1 MPSDESTH
9 LDKVTD
15 KKEVLRAV
23 LETATEGVLLT
34 DAERSVIAWNDRFLE
49 IWKMPETAL
58 ASRDF
63 RKILEHV
70 SKELTD
76 VGRYLARISEI
87 AAAKEKTYDLLE
99 LADKTWV
106 EQHSSPI
113 LLGETIVGRAWWF
126 RIANERQQ
134 SDLLSRRLAAIV
146 DSSDDAIVGKN
157 LDSVIT
163 SWNQGAERI
172 FGYSEEEMIGKSI
185 RTIIPPDRQDEEDEI
200 LARLRRGERYDH
212 FETVRV
218 TKDGRKLDVSL
229 TISPIKDANGNIIGA
244 SKIARDITAKKAAE
258 GALIDARQIAEAATS
273 RQTELLERERVA
285 RQEAEKANRLK
296 DEFLATLG
304 HELRTPL
311 NAMLGWATVLRT
323 GKIKPEE
330 MANAMEV
337 IERNAR
343 VQAQIIDDLLDMSR
357 IISGKVRIEVER
369 LDLASIANEAI
380 ETVSAS
386 ASAKGVRLKPVLG
399 AAELVVSGDPNRLR
413 QVFWNLL
420 SNAVKFTP
428 RGGRV
433 QVTLKRV
440 DSHVEASVIDTGEGI
455 PPEFLPHVFNRF
467 QQVDASLT
475 RRHGGLGL
483 GLSIVKQLIELHGGT
498 VRAYSEGSG
507 RGATF
512 VVSLPLA
519 PLHDAPPPRS
529 HQRPD
534 AASVAIPNMPEV
546 SLKDVLVLVVDDD
559 LDTRILLKS
568 LLESADATVYLAA
581 SAEDALELLQTESVE
596 VLVCDIGM
604 PEVDGYTLMR
614 RIRLLSDAQK
624 SEIPAVALTAY
635 ARPADRREA
644 IRAGFQN
651 HVAKPVEPAELLE
664 IVASLANRR
673 SRQRPK

>member
-9 LDKVTD
+9 RDTLADETS
-15 KKEVLRAV
+15 VLRALLGAATDSV
-23 LETATEGVLLT
+23 LFT
-34 DAERSVIAWNDRFLE
+34 DSERRIAFWNGQFLKTWEVSEAE
-49 IWKMPETAL
+49 L

-63 RKILEHV
+63 RNILEHI

-76 VGRYLARISEI
+76 PGRYLARVSEI
-87 AAAKEKTYDLLE
+87 VAGNEKTYDLLE
-99 LADKTWV
+99 RADKTWV

-113 LLGETIVGRAWWF
+113 VLGETLVGRAWWF
-126 RIANERQQ
+126 RIATERQQ

-157 LDSVIT
+157 LDSIIT

-172 FGYSEEEMIGKSI
+172 FGYSAEEMIGKSI
-185 RTIIPPDRQDEEDEI
+185 RRIIPADRQDEEDEI

-212 FETVRV
+212 FETIRL
-218 TKDGRKLDVSL
+218 TKDGRELDVSL
-229 TISPIKDANGNIIGA
+229 TISPIKDGTGKVIGA

-258 GALIDARQIAEAATS
+258 GALMDARKIAEAATS
-273 RQTELLERERVA
+273 RQTELLERETAA
-285 RQEAEKANRLK
+285 REEAEKANRLK
-296 DEFLATLG
+296 DEFLATVS

-311 NAMLGWATVLRT
+311 NAILGWATVLRT
-323 GKIKPEE
+323 GKIKSEE

-357 IISGKVRIEVER
+357 IMSGKVRIEVER
-369 LDLASIANEAI
+369 LDLSSIANEAI
-380 ETVSAS
+380 QTVSAT
-386 ASAKGVRLKPVLG
+386 AAAKGVRLKPVLG
-399 AAELVVSGDPNRLR
+399 AAELLVSGDPNRLR

-420 SNAVKFTP
+420 SNAIKFTP

-440 DSHVEASVIDTGEGI
+440 NSHVEASVVDTGEGI
-455 PPEFLPHVFNRF
+455 PVEFLPSVFNRF

-483 GLSIVKQLIELHGGT
+483 GLSIVKQLVELHGGT

-507 RGATF
+507 KGATF
-512 VVSLPLA
+512 VVSLPIA
-519 PLHDAPPPRS
+519 PLSDAPPPRS
-529 HQRPD
+529 PEHPN
-534 AASVAIPNMPEV
+534 AGSVAIPTLPEV
-546 SLKDVLVLVVDDD
+546 SLKEMRVLVIDDD
-559 LDTRILLKS
+559 LDSRILLKS
-568 LLESADATVYLAA
+568 LLESADAIVYLAE
-581 SAEDALELLQTESVE
+581 SAQDGLELLQTENFD

-614 RIRLLSDAQK
+614 RIRLLSDGQK
-624 SEIPAVALTAY
+624 SEIPSVALTAH

-651 HVAKPVEPAELLE
+651 HIPKPVEPAELIE
-664 IVASLANRR
+664 IIHSLANRR
-673 SRQRPK
+673 SRRP